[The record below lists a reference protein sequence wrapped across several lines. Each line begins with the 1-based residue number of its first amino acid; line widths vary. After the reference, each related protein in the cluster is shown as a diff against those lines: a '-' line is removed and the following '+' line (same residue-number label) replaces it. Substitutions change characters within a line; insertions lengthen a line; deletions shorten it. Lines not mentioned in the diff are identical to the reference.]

1 MTQEYNHTVVYW
13 FNKKNLLFRKNII
26 CKSKKQK
33 GVSVKQMGNEKSNGD
48 GSRLSLIKKRA
59 KKIERMHFLIIDEYN
74 KRLPGSF
81 VNIYAEGEIQRRKCG
96 WEIYIIDLEAVQ
108 DFLRI
113 QRYIINEI
121 GGDKLTIKEILTL
134 ALRYSIPQIFYDM
147 ALDKNNKLSEINI
160 EKYKEVLNKY
170 NEFVNK
176 ESCLVTDKYNHLT
189 ERYSWDIDKVDYDA
203 ATFFKRI
210 SKLTYKDIL
219 KNALRT
225 YLSEVNYRHAKE
237 MVSLMVKHMD
247 EYLYGG
253 NESGQNE

>member
-1 MTQEYNHTVVYW
+1 MDND
-13 FNKKNLLFRKNII
+13 
-26 CKSKKQK
+26 
-33 GVSVKQMGNEKSNGD
+33 KSNGYESQV
-48 GSRLSLIKKRA
+48 SRTEKRA
-59 KKIERMHFLIIDEYN
+59 KKIERMHFLIVDEYN
-74 KRLPGSF
+74 KRLPGNF
-81 VNIYAEGEIQRRKCG
+81 ANVYIEGKIQRKKCG
-96 WEIYIIDLEAVQ
+96 WEIYKIDLEAVQ

-113 QRYIINEI
+113 QRYIINKI
-121 GGDKLTIKEILTL
+121 DGGKFTIKEILSL

-147 ALDKNNKLSEINI
+147 ALKKDNQLSETNM
-160 EKYKEVLNKY
+160 EKYDEVLNKY

-203 ATFFKRI
+203 ATLFKRV

-225 YLSEVNYRHAKE
+225 YLSEVNYRHAEE
-237 MVSLMVKHMD
+237 MVSLMVRHMD

-253 NESGQNE
+253 YESGQDE